1 MKNTKLL
8 GVIAVVLAVIVLVLG
23 AVIGFDRGADIGGS
37 YVLSVQINETFKVKD
52 IEAIVKEA
60 GATGCVVQSVQKQT
74 ATQYANGE
82 GVLIS
87 FEVEDD
93 TKAKEVADKVETLIR
108 EKYSLAFPGEF
119 EFFSS
124 TLNRQAA
131 IEMWPVAIIFV
142 LLLVYGFI
150 RFGVKT
156 GFVFI
161 ADMFIP
167 TAIAAGLV
175 AIAGIK
181 VTNFTIP
188 ALLLTMALAFM
199 FTFIFAILLKEASKR
214 VSAEEAFDQT
224 QKQVNKLAVVVL
236 SVAVVG
242 FAVLLI
248 IGSTLLKNF
257 ALISLVGAVLNMATI
272 VYVLPSFLKK

>member
-1 MKNTKLL
+1 MKNTKLF
-8 GVIAVVLAVIVLVLG
+8 GIIAVVLAVILLASG
-23 AVIGFDRGADIGGS
+23 AFIGFDRGSDIGGT
-37 YVLSVQINETFKVKD
+37 YVLSVQLNETFNVKD
-52 IEAIVKEA
+52 IEAIMKEA

-74 ATQYANGE
+74 SANYANGE

-87 FEVEDD
+87 FEVKDD
-93 TKAKEVADKVETLIR
+93 TKAKEVADKAEALIR
-108 EKYSLAFPGEF
+108 DKYALAFPGEF

-131 IEMWPVAIIFV
+131 IDMWPVAIIFV
-142 LLLVYGFI
+142 LLLVYAFI
-150 RFGVKT
+150 RFGLNM

-167 TAIAAGLV
+167 TAITAGLI
-175 AIAGIK
+175 AIVGIK
-181 VTNFTIP
+181 VSNFTIP

-214 VSAEEAFDQT
+214 VSLEEAFSQT
-224 QKQVNKLAVVVL
+224 QKQVSKLAVVVSL
-236 SVAVVG
+236 VAVVG

-257 ALISLVGAVLNMATI
+257 ALISLVGTVLNMATI